1 MSRGTSEI
9 QNELERAN
17 TYETEGNFEKAAK
30 CYFKAANL
38 AAEDEQS
45 LKLFNKAFFTSRKS
59 GQTPLMFKMGK
70 AYYEMLTHWGLEK
83 KVNELIPTFLE
94 VSGRMKDLLMESQLS
109 EEIVDVSNWM
119 IELYN
124 LTGNT
129 EAAFDISQQ
138 TGDIITTV
146 GQKILSGSYRIGK
159 EEKYSRGLELLD
171 DAIQTYQKI
180 RLDKPALEK
189 ILAVRIVRI
198 GCLIDIGKYAEGIE
212 ETLSLINFYDSQDKI
227 ILPYSKEELSF
238 RVAQLLAKKCLLLAR
253 NKQFNIS
260 ESLTNSAITSFETA
274 GKYLEIPPFLWELAI
289 IHDETKQKDSFFRFV
304 DKTIDLSQKYEDQE
318 LPQQILTYLETQ
330 GREICNGIINSRRLM
345 IQKAPIEFNNSEGVQ
360 YILKAIDLS
369 KKLTN
374 KEAISNI
381 LEYLFQYAQDMY
393 TKKLTK
399 RSLPY
404 FEFTARV
411 WFDIDEVSKS
421 QMILDTLDRNYQELL
436 ESGKF
441 EETSAHLGS
450 ILSIKT
456 FSGDAESAG
465 ETAFSFAQTAAT
477 QGKGKTEIK
486 FLVKA
491 YDAFSVTNSIPKL
504 QEMLTYII
512 EQSDALYTLDKKT
525 EERREKLLNLG
536 ERIAS
541 SISEETYGEFLKAT
555 SLKALNSGLQNLG
568 INKAEQAFVTLK
580 NFDQQAAAD
589 LYFRVGTVLLQTN
602 REKAIEFISQST
614 QYAADFESLNDI
626 VERNLNF
633 LNEQALRID
642 ELSFKLFFVNKLELI
657 TESINRQKTFSEF
670 LFTFVQNLAEK
681 ANEPEFFSEM
691 KKYLSK
697 AFEEFYKQDK
707 EHAKLSEISRWTH
720 QHILDMYPENQQ
732 SQMYELAL
740 QSLEFHE
747 KMSETNNFLKLFWN
761 LFEKFI
767 STENFALIIEFY
779 KQTYLFLERLNQ
791 PDSMKQEFT
800 EKIVTELNRSVK
812 PKIQE
817 EDFNVA
823 WKIVKDLFTNLID
836 TGFQSRAIS
845 LYQENAALFAPYRLD
860 LALTMWAYAIKAA
873 KLINN
878 SEPILDIGKTI
889 INEIIPIYIEK
900 DNSSAVNQL
909 YTQAINAYES
919 AEKKLEML
927 DLYTKAAKFSLSFGD
942 FISLQIWGDKGIDLA
957 TNFKNDAVLF
967 DFSDMYF
974 GVGRG
979 MLSENP
985 EIGLQLITTVSDK
998 LRNYGPTGFDYYCVK
1013 MGEIYEDLYNF
1024 PQTTSLAQD
1033 ERSRILQHF
1042 RESGRRKEE
1051 GNFLITTAKL
1061 GFQAGNVNEGL
1072 DLISNATE
1080 IFRELEDEEG
1090 LSDIVS
1096 ICLKTAANYSVSS
1109 SEYQLL
1115 SNHASQI
1122 QSSGVVISEEKTQE
1136 AYTDLFDGLLDDM
1149 TELMDPKKRKERQQK
1164 K

>member
-1 MSRGTSEI
+1 LSRGTTEI
-9 QNELERAN
+9 QKELEKAN
-17 TYETEGNFEKAAK
+17 THETEGNFEKAAK

-38 AAEDEQS
+38 VAEDEQS

-59 GQTPLMFKMGK
+59 GQTHLMFKMGK
-70 AYYEMLTHWGLEK
+70 AYFEMLSHWGQEK
-83 KVNELIPTFLE
+83 KINELIPTFLE
-94 VSGRMKDLLMESQLS
+94 VSGRKKDQLMESQSS
-109 EEIVDVSNWM
+109 EEIADVSNWM
-119 IELYN
+119 IDLYI

-129 EAAFDISQQ
+129 EAAYDISQQ

-146 GQKILSGSYRIGK
+146 GQEILAGSYRIGK
-159 EEKYSRGLELLD
+159 EEKYNRGLELLD
-171 DAIQTYQKI
+171 NAIQTYQKI
-180 RLDKPALEK
+180 RLDKQALEK
-189 ILAVRIVRI
+189 ILTVRIDRI
-198 GCLIDIGKYAEGIE
+198 GWLIDIDKYAEGIE
-212 ETLSLINFYDSQDKI
+212 ETLSLINFYDSQEKN
-227 ILPYSKEELSF
+227 ILPFSKEELSF
-238 RVAQLLAKKCLLLAR
+238 RVAQLLAEKCLLLAR

-260 ESLTNSAITSFETA
+260 ENLTGSTITSFETA
-274 GKYLEIPPFLWELAI
+274 GKYFEIPSFLWELAI
-289 IHDETKQKDSFFRFV
+289 IHDEVKQKDSFFRFA
-304 DKTIDLSQKYEDQE
+304 DKAFDSSQKYEDQE
-318 LPQQILTYLETQ
+318 IPQKILTYLETQ
-330 GREICNGIINSRRLM
+330 GKETCNGIINSRRLM

-369 KKLTN
+369 KKLPNRET
-374 KEAISNI
+374 ISNI
-381 LEYLFQYAQDMY
+381 LEYLFQYAQEMY
-393 TKKLTK
+393 AKKLTK

-404 FEFTARV
+404 FEFTAQT

-421 QMILDTLDRNYQELL
+421 QAILDTLERNYQELL

-441 EETSAHLGS
+441 DETAAHLGS

-477 QGKGKTEIK
+477 RGKNETEVE

-491 YDAFSVTNSIPKL
+491 YDAFSTANSKPKL
-504 QEMLTYII
+504 QEMLTYIS
-512 EQSDALYTLDKKT
+512 EQSDALYTLDRKA
-525 EERREKLLNLG
+525 EEQREKLLNLG
-536 ERIAS
+536 EGIAS

-555 SLKALNSGLQNLG
+555 SLKALNSGLQDLG
-568 INKAEQAFVTLK
+568 INKAEQAFMALK
-580 NFDQQAAAD
+580 SHDQQAAAD
-589 LYFRVGTVLLQTN
+589 LYFRVGTIILETN
-602 REKAIEFISQST
+602 KERSIEFIFQST
-614 QYAADFESLNDI
+614 QYASEFEPLNDL

-633 LNEQALRID
+633 LMEQALTVD
-642 ELSFKLFFVNKLELI
+642 DLSYKLFFVNKLELI
-657 TESINRQKTFSEF
+657 TESVNRQGVFSEF

-691 KKYLSK
+691 KKYLPK
-697 AFEEFYKQDK
+697 VFNEFYNQDK
-707 EHAKLSEISRWTH
+707 EHVKLLEISKWTH
-720 QHILDMYPENQQ
+720 DHILETYPKNQQ

-747 KMSETNNFLKLFWN
+747 KISKTSNFLEFFWI
-761 LFEKFI
+761 LFEKFN
-767 STENFALIIEFY
+767 STENFSLAIEFY
-779 KQTYLFLERLNQ
+779 KQTYQFLERLNQ

-800 EKIVTELNRSVK
+800 EKVVTELNRNVK

-817 EDFNVA
+817 ENFDAA
-823 WKIVKDLFTNLID
+823 WKIVKDLFTILIE
-836 TGFQSRAIS
+836 TGLQSRGIS
-845 LYQENAALFAPYRLD
+845 LYQENATIFAPYRLD
-860 LALTMWAYAIKAA
+860 LALTMWAHTIKAA
-873 KLINN
+873 KLINV

-900 DNSSAVNQL
+900 NIPPAVNQL

-919 AEKKLEML
+919 AGKESEIL
-927 DLYTKAAKFSLSFGD
+927 DLYTKAAKLSLSLGD
-942 FISLQIWGDKGIDLA
+942 FDSLQKWGDKGIDLA
-957 TNFKNDAVLF
+957 TKFKNEAVLF

-998 LRNYGPTGFDYYCVK
+998 LRSHGPTGFDYYCVK

-1042 RESGRRKEE
+1042 KESGRKKEE
-1051 GNFLITTAKL
+1051 GIFLITSAKL
-1061 GFQAGNVNEGL
+1061 GFQAGNVTEGL
-1072 DLISNATE
+1072 DIISNATE

-1090 LSDIVS
+1090 LSEIVS
-1096 ICLKTAANYSVSS
+1096 VCLKTAANYSVSS

-1122 QSSGVVISEEKTQE
+1122 QSSGVEISEEKTQE
-1136 AYTDLFDGLLDDM
+1136 AFADLFDGLLDDM